1 MRLNAAN
8 FLSVIKKYDYTFLGI
23 SFAIFIMGVV
33 NLYSATHASSSIR
46 MSNLYIN
53 QMIWYI
59 ISVGVAIFVSFIS
72 PKNLY
77 RFSLFFYGLN
87 ILLLVLVLVLGHKGM
102 GATRWLAIGSL
113 RLQPSE
119 LTKVCVILALARYFS
134 KNNNESSIGFKELIK
149 PFIIAFIPALLIIV
163 EPDLGTGLLVVL
175 IFFFIA
181 FYRKLRWKT
190 ILLLF
195 ILGVISS
202 VGMYNFGLKEYQ
214 KKRVQTFFN
223 PGADARGSGYNAIQS
238 KIAIGSGQFW
248 GKGFKK
254 SSQASLN
261 YLPEN
266 HTDFVFSIFN
276 EEHGFIGSLF
286 LLSLYLILFLRFVWL
301 AHNVNRVF
309 EAVVVVGLLSVF
321 FWHTTI
327 NMGMVMGLLP
337 IVGLPLPLMS
347 YGGSSLLTFGIIIG
361 IATSISNS
369 RNLF

>member
-53 QMIWYI
+53 QMIWYL

-134 KNNNESSIGFKELIK
+134 KNNNDSSIGFKELIK

-214 KKRVQTFFN
+214 KKESAN
-223 PGADARGSGYNAIQS
+223 
-238 KIAIGSGQFW
+238 
-248 GKGFKK
+248 
-254 SSQASLN
+254 
-261 YLPEN
+261 
-266 HTDFVFSIFN
+266 
-276 EEHGFIGSLF
+276 F
-286 LLSLYLILFLRFVWL
+286 L
-301 AHNVNRVF
+301 
-309 EAVVVVGLLSVF
+309 
-321 FWHTTI
+321 
-327 NMGMVMGLLP
+327 
-337 IVGLPLPLMS
+337 
-347 YGGSSLLTFGIIIG
+347 
-361 IATSISNS
+361 
-369 RNLF
+369 